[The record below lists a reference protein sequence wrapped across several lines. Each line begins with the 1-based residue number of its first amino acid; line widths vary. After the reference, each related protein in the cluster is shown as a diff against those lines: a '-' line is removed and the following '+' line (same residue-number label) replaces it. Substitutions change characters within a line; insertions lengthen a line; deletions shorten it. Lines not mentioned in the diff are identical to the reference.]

1 MILGITGN
9 AGCGKSTVA
18 RIFQE
23 WGVHLIQADEI
34 GHELLKKPEVK
45 KRILDVFGQPILD
58 NRGVIARKKLGGIV
72 FSSPKKLK
80 MLNSILHPLI
90 GEQIKK
96 EISCF
101 GDQLMVVEGA
111 LLFEAGW
118 YLLMDKILVV
128 FCSPETQFE
137 RLKNILGYN
146 PVQIQGILRA
156 QMPQEEKKLR
166 ADFLLEN
173 EGNLKKLREKVRKIY
188 QNCLKENSRED
199 EN

>member
-18 RIFQE
+18 RILQE

-34 GHELLKKPEVK
+34 GHQLLKKPEVK
-45 KRILDVFGQPILD
+45 KRILDVFGPPILD
-58 NRGVIARKKLGGIV
+58 NREVIARKKLGGIV
-72 FSSPKKLK
+72 FSSPKKLR

-96 EISCF
+96 EISYSR
-101 GDQLMVVEGA
+101 GQLMVVEGA

-118 YLLMDKILVV
+118 HLLMDKILVV
-128 FCSPETQFE
+128 FCSPKTQFG
-137 RLKNILGYN
+137 RLKDILGYD

-156 QMPQEEKKLR
+156 QMPQEEKKGR

-173 EGNLKKLREKVRKIY
+173 EGNLKKLRGKVRKIY
-188 QNCLKENSRED
+188 QDCLKENSRKD

>member
-34 GHELLKKPEVK
+34 GHQLLKKPEVK
-45 KRILDVFGQPILD
+45 KKILDVFGPPILD
-58 NRGVIARKKLGGIV
+58 KEGVIARKKLGEMV
-72 FSSPKKLK
+72 FSSPKKLR

-96 EISCF
+96 EISYSR
-101 GDQLMVVEGA
+101 GQLVVVEGA

-118 YLLMDKILVV
+118 HLLMDKILVV
-128 FCSPETQFE
+128 FCSPEIQFG
-137 RLKNILGYN
+137 RLKDVLGYN

-156 QMPQEEKKLR
+156 QMSQEEKKGR

-173 EGNLKKLREKVRKIY
+173 EGNLKKLREKVRRIY
-188 QNCLKENSRED
+188 RDCLKEKSRKD

>member
-23 WGVHLIQADEI
+23 WGVHLIQADEV
-34 GHELLKKPEVK
+34 GHQLLKEPEVK
-45 KRILDVFGQPILD
+45 KRILDVFGPLILD
-58 NRGVIARKKLGGIV
+58 NRGVIARKKLGGMV
-72 FSSPKKLK
+72 FSSPKKLR

-96 EISCF
+96 EISCSRS
-101 GDQLMVVEGA
+101 QLMVVEGA

-118 YLLMDKILVV
+118 HLLMDKILVI
-128 FCSPETQFE
+128 FCSPKTQFG
-137 RLKNILGYN
+137 RLKNILGYD

-156 QMPQEEKKLR
+156 QMPQEEKKGR

-173 EGNLKKLREKVRKIY
+173 EGNLKKLREKVRRIY
-188 QNCLKENSRED
+188 QDCLQEKSRKD